1 MEFASFLSSL
11 LVIYIAARLCGE
23 LAARAG
29 QSPVLG
35 ELLAGVLVGSS
46 GFGWVEQT
54 DVLKLLS
61 EIGVLLLL
69 FEVGL
74 ESDLASFLKVG
85 ASAALVAIIGIV
97 TPFVL
102 GYGLAI
108 LLHRSQL
115 QALFIGATLTATSV
129 AITARVLRDMGH
141 LKSTA
146 GYVILGAA
154 VLDDIL
160 GLVILAGLVGV
171 AESGTVSWGTIGWP
185 AAMSVALLSGALFV
199 GVRLS
204 SILTGILHAMK
215 TRGSLVIA
223 ATSFALAFAYLASR
237 LSVAPLVGAFAAG
250 LILARTEHHAHIR
263 EQIKPV
269 VDVFSPIFFVMVGVT
284 VQVATLSPLDP
295 QSRSTLLLA
304 GGLTLA
310 AIIGKLLSGFGVL
323 GEQVNR
329 WAVGMGMVPRGEV
342 GLIFASIGLSSHILG
357 EGDYAALLMMVT
369 VTTLLAP
376 LLLTFVL
383 GRTEEVNEAG
393 RMHRTG
399 DDR

>member
-1 MEFASFLSSL
+1 MEFTSFLSSL
-11 LVIYIAARLCGE
+11 LTIYVAARLCGE

-54 DVLKLLS
+54 EVLKLLS

-74 ESDLASFLKVG
+74 ESDLASFLRVG
-85 ASAALVAIIGIV
+85 GSAILVAIIGIV
-97 TPFVL
+97 TPFL
-102 GYGLAI
+102 MGYGVAI
-108 LLHRSQL
+108 GLHRSPL

-129 AITARVLRDMGH
+129 AITARVLRDMGR
-141 LKSTA
+141 LNSTV
-146 GYVILGAA
+146 GHIILGAA

-160 GLVILAGLVGV
+160 GLVILAGLLGF
-171 AESGTVSWGTIGWP
+171 AESGAVSWGTIGWP
-185 AAMSVALLSGALFV
+185 AGMSVALLGVALLA
-199 GVRLS
+199 GVRSS
-204 SILTGILHAMK
+204 SILTRILHAMK

-223 ATSFALAFAYLASR
+223 ATSFALLFAYLASR

-250 LILARTEHHAHIR
+250 LILARTEHQAHIT

-269 VDVFSPIFFVMVGVT
+269 VDLFSPIFFVMVGVA
-284 VQVATLSPLDP
+284 VRASTLNPLDP
-295 QSRSTLLLA
+295 QSRSTLLLV

-310 AIIGKLLSGFGVL
+310 AIIGKMVSGWGVL
-323 GEQVNR
+323 GRRVNR

-357 EGDYAALLMMVT
+357 AEDYTAVLMVVT

-376 LLLTFVL
+376 LLLKFVI
-383 GRTEEVNEAG
+383 GRTEE
-393 RMHRTG
+393 MS
-399 DDR
+399 